1 MQDTDKNSSDS
12 TLIQQSIQRD
22 EPVSYGTVQGATIL
36 ETPAIVDSTTIAVK
50 KPAPAKKAVPAKPAT
65 VKPAP
70 ARITKAV
77 ATKKV
82 AVPAKAVV
90 KKMVIQPLVKPA
102 TQPKAVMEKK
112 PENEK

>member
-22 EPVSYGTVQGATIL
+22 EPVSSGTVQGATIL
-36 ETPAIVDSTTIAVK
+36 ETPAMVDSTAIAVK
-50 KPAPAKKAVPAKPAT
+50 KPAPAKEVPAKRAT

-70 ARITKAV
+70 AKITKPV

-82 AVPAKAVV
+82 AAPAKAVV
-90 KKMVIQPLVKPA
+90 KKMVIKPLVKPA

-112 PENEK
+112 PGNEK